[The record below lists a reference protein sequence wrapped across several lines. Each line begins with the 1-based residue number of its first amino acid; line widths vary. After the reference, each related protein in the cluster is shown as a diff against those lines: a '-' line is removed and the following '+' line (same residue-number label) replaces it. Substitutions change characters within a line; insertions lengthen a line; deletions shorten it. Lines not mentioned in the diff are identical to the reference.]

1 MCSLSGKLQSRF
13 LSQRSFEEQPQQ
25 PQQPPAPAASI
36 TPLSPASPVLSRSPA
51 AAVSPT
57 PPETSGSPVQAAG
70 QDSLSADE
78 QNDTDAEHV
87 TDHHSLTSVC
97 H

>member
-13 LSQRSFEEQPQQ
+13 LSQRSFEEQPQH
-25 PQQPPAPAASI
+25 PQHPPAPAASI

-78 QNDTDAEHV
+78 HNDTDAEHV